1 MHRQTLLSLSTYPSF
16 SKSGCLFY
24 FSSHAFKIIHLQSLG
39 FRKIY
44 STMLVFNKYDLR
56 IIFCTHF
63 NKRKIFHYHTF
74 SHHFSSRP
82 LNNPHTL
89 ILSLFLKITLQ
100 CKYGDLC
107 LYILYFNTRIYQN
120 FQLIQK
126 YRICKHKIL
135 DWKYRILHNILLTLI
150 TDITNVSL
158 QWIIKCHDLKFVQ
171 HVEQNNVI

>member
-1 MHRQTLLSLSTYPSF
+1 MSVVCFSKYIDIGNGMHRQTLLSLSTYPSF

-89 ILSLFLKITLQ
+89 ILHISLSKLRSKHHFYNSNMVICVYIFCISTLEF
-100 CKYGDLC
+100 
-107 LYILYFNTRIYQN
+107 IRISNWFWNT
-120 FQLIQK
+120 
-126 YRICKHKIL
+126 
-135 DWKYRILHNILLTLI
+135 
-150 TDITNVSL
+150 
-158 QWIIKCHDLKFVQ
+158 KFV
-171 HVEQNNVI
+171 NIKL